1 MSAKSAKRPAP
12 TRAEVLQEFARVGRE
27 HSDATVLFH
36 GVMAS
41 LLDLH
46 ATDYKTLGI
55 LERLG
60 PMSAGE
66 IASQSGL
73 ASASVT
79 NLLDRLERKGFVR
92 RVRDTADRRRIL
104 VEPVRD
110 RLTAAQERFASTRR
124 SLARLVEQYSTEDLA
139 VITDFLARNAE
150 RLRVETRKLED
161 PRLSTAAATRRSD
174 PGE

>member
-1 MSAKSAKRPAP
+1 RHRTRRAPLEPAEPRPAP
-12 TRAEVLQEFARVGRE
+12 ARPRDVRGGPLRARRGRPARRMSAVPGRRRAPGRAEVLEEFGRVGRE

-36 GVMAS
+36 GVMAG

-46 ATDYKTLGI
+46 PTDYKTLGI

-66 IASQSGL
+66 IASHSGL

-92 RVRDTADRRRIL
+92 RVRDAADRRRVL
-104 VEPVRD
+104 AEPVMD
-110 RLTAAQERFASTRR
+110 RLT
-124 SLARLVEQYSTEDLA
+124 
-139 VITDFLARNAE
+139 
-150 RLRVETRKLED
+150 
-161 PRLSTAAATRRSD
+161 
-174 PGE
+174 

>member
-1 MSAKSAKRPAP
+1 MSAVPGRKSAP
-12 TRAEVLQEFARVGRE
+12 TRAEILEEFARVGRE

-46 ATDYKTLGI
+46 PTDYKTLGI

-60 PMSAGE
+60 PVSAGE
-66 IASQSGL
+66 IASHSGL

-92 RVRDTADRRRIL
+92 RVRDVADRRRVL
-104 VEPVRD
+104 VEPVMD
-110 RLTAAQERFASTRR
+110 RLTAGRERFASTRR
-124 SLARLVEQYSTEDLA
+124 SLARLVEQYSTRDLA

-150 RLRVETRKLED
+150 RLRAETRKLED
-161 PRLSTAAATRRSD
+161 PSCES
-174 PGE
+174 

>member
-1 MSAKSAKRPAP
+1 VSAVSGRRPTP
-12 TRAEVLQEFARVGRE
+12 TRAEVLEEFARVGRE

-36 GVMAS
+36 GVMAN

-46 ATDYKTLGI
+46 PTDYKTLGI

-66 IASQSGL
+66 IASHSGL
-73 ASASVT
+73 ATASVT

-92 RVRDTADRRRIL
+92 RVRDVTDRRRVL
-104 VEPVRD
+104 VEPVMD
-110 RLTAAQERFASTRR
+110 RLTAGRERFASTRR
-124 SLARLVEQYSTEDLA
+124 SLARLVEQYSTRDLA

-150 RLRVETRKLED
+150 RLRAETRKLED
-161 PRLSTAAATRRSD
+161 PSCES
-174 PGE
+174 